1 MPTEPLHP
9 MIVHLPLA
17 LAVLMPL
24 LAAGAFL
31 AWWRQW
37 LPGRRVWVGVLA
49 LQAVLLVTGVA
60 ALRSGEAE
68 EDRVEPVV
76 GERVLEA
83 HEEAA
88 EVFVTA
94 AGIVLCLFV
103 VPFVLP
109 GEGLRRGAAAAA
121 TVATLV
127 VAALA
132 VSTGKAGG
140 ELVYRHGAAAAY
152 RADASGLVSGVDGMR
167 EPQEDEQDSDQDS
180 D

>member
-31 AWWRQW
+31 AWWREW
-37 LPGRRVWVGVLA
+37 LPGRRVWVIALT
-49 LQAVLLVTGVA
+49 LQAMLLATGIA

-68 EDRVEPVV
+68 EDRVESVV
-76 GERVLEA
+76 GESILET

-94 AGIVLCLFV
+94 TAVVLCLFV
-103 VPFVLP
+103 VPLVLP
-109 GEGLRRGAAAAA
+109 AEGLRRGAAAMAA
-121 TVATLV
+121 VATLV

-140 ELVYRHGAAAAY
+140 ELVYRHGAAAVY
-152 RADASGLVSGVDGMR
+152 RQADATGPRTRAGELQGSHD
-167 EPQEDEQDSDQDS
+167 DEEGSDD

>member
-1 MPTEPLHP
+1 MPTQPLHP

-24 LAAGAFL
+24 LAAAAFL
-31 AWWRQW
+31 AWWREW

-49 LQAVLLVTGVA
+49 LQAVLLTTGVA

-76 GERVLEA
+76 SERILET

-88 EVFVTA
+88 EVFVIA
-94 AGIVLCLFV
+94 VGVVLCLFA
-103 VPFVLP
+103 VPLVLP

-140 ELVYRHGAAAAY
+140 ELVYRHGAAAVYQIDSSAPLS
-152 RADASGLVSGVDGMR
+152 AVDEMSGF
-167 EPQEDEQDSDQDS
+167 DSDEHDS

>member
-17 LAVLMPL
+17 LSVLMPL
-24 LAAGAFL
+24 LAAGAFF

-37 LPGRRVWVGVLA
+37 LPGRRVWVIVLA
-49 LQAVLLVTGVA
+49 LQAMLWVTGVA

-68 EDRVEPVV
+68 EDRVESVV
-76 GERVLEA
+76 DEWILET
-83 HEEAA
+83 HEETA

-94 AGIVLCLFV
+94 AGVVLLLFV
-103 VPFVLP
+103 VPLVLP
-109 GEGLRRGAAAAA
+109 AEGLRRGAAAVAA
-121 TVATLV
+121 VATLV

-140 ELVYRHGAAAAY
+140 DLVYRHGAAAVY
-152 RADASGLVSGVDGMR
+152 RADANGPVSRVG
-167 EPQEDEQDSDQDS
+167 EIHEDEHDDDSS
-180 D
+180 H

>member
-24 LAAGAFL
+24 LAAGALL
-31 AWWRQW
+31 AWWREW
-37 LPGRRVWVGVLA
+37 LPGRRIWLIVLA
-49 LQAVLLVTGVA
+49 LQALLLATGVA

-68 EDRVEPVV
+68 EDRVEAVV
-76 GERVLEA
+76 GEWILEA

-94 AGIVLCLFV
+94 AAVVLCLLLM
-103 VPFVLP
+103 PLVLP
-109 GEGLRRGAAAAA
+109 GEALRRGVAAAAAAA
-121 TVATLV
+121 TVV

-140 ELVYRHGAAAAY
+140 ELVYQHGAAVVY
-152 RADASGLVSGVDGMR
+152 QADASGPPAS
-167 EPQEDEQDSDQDS
+167 QSHKDEHDDDSS
-180 D
+180 H